1 MNHVFVKILGSRDS
15 DHEVTKL
22 KACLE
27 SPDKKHWAKTAS
39 SFLGWRV
46 FLHSVSSFPTPSS
59 YTQLILSWDIVS
71 IAKRK
76 TIGNLLLR
84 KDMFKI
90 LIIHTFIIVEDL
102 GFSNKTYA
110 YSCLAADCV
119 GRKTSQTSHKTQT
132 NIPTILY
139 HRQTMHLK
147 YSQSDIY
154 TFMRGISV
162 RNLEIFLVRRCVF
175 RIK

>member
-1 MNHVFVKILGSRDS
+1 MFFVKILGSRDS

-39 SFLGWRV
+39 SFLGCRFFDTQFHL
-46 FLHSVSSFPTPSS
+46 FLHTVVILSA
-59 YTQLILSWDIVS
+59 LILSWDIVS

-76 TIGNLLLR
+76 TIGNLLLW

-90 LIIHTFIIVEDL
+90 LIIHTFIIVEEL
-102 GFSNKTYA
+102 GLSNKTFA
-110 YSCLAADCV
+110 YSCLAADSV

-139 HRQTMHLK
+139 DRQTMHLK

-154 TFMRGISV
+154 TFMREISV

-175 RIK
+175 CIK